1 VTVKYKRTMKRFNF
15 LFLIL
20 SFSLNFFAQESINA
34 AGGNIVGSGGSVAF
48 SVGQVFYKSYSAS
61 GITEC
66 QGIQKAREYYNDVT
80 PPAPID
86 FEISNYMSPNN
97 DGQNDTWKISD
108 LSKVKDFAISI
119 VDMWGNKVF
128 SVNNNYNNEFDGT
141 DGGKKLQDGVYY
153 YVISE
158 NGKTKHTGSITLLR

>member
-1 VTVKYKRTMKRFNF
+1 
-15 LFLIL
+15 LIL
-20 SFSLNFFAQESINA
+20 SFSINCFAQESINA
-34 AGGNIVGSGGSVAF
+34 AGGDIVGSGGSVAF

-61 GITEC
+61 SITEC
-66 QGIQKAREYYNDVT
+66 QGVQKAYEYFNDIT
-80 PPAPID
+80 PPLPID

-108 LSKVKDFAISI
+108 LSKVKDFAISV

-128 SVNNNYNNEFDGT
+128 NVANNYNNEFDGT
-141 DGGKKLQDGVYY
+141 SNGKKLLDGVYY

-158 NGKTKHTGSITLLR
+158 NGKTKFSGSITLLRYWSFPKNNSNIS